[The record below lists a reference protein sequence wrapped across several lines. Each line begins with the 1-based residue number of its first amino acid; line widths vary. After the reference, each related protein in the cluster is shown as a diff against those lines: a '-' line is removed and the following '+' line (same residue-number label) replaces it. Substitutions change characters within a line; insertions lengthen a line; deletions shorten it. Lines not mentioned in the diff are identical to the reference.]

1 MTTSLIPGRDLS
13 YADLTGTI
21 SKGGDRADDISRT
34 WSATGRFAEAL
45 GIETMMATGAS
56 VRSLTTGELIEKIV
70 ALLDEDLSE
79 SALLDLI
86 STSADEIEGR
96 NRKVTYEVRRLR
108 YPAEA
113 KHGGK
118 VWKLVQTMDTVR
130 PAEEKRD
137 ALIAEGATAIV
148 VRVVE
153 LWEWDRAS

>member
-21 SKGGDRADDISRT
+21 SKRGDLADEMRQT

-45 GIETMMATGAS
+45 GIETMLASGAS
-56 VRSLTTGELIEKIV
+56 VRSKTTGELVKEIV
-70 ALLDEDLSE
+70 ARLDEDLSE
-79 SALLDLI
+79 AALLDLI
-86 STSADEIEGR
+86 STSADELEGR

-108 YPAEA
+108 SASEA

-118 VWKLVQTMDTVR
+118 VWKLVSTQDAVR
-130 PAEEKRD
+130 PAEETRD
-137 ALIAEGATAIV
+137 TLIAEGFTAIV

-153 LWEWDRAS
+153 LWEWDRA